1 MTPEIIDSLQK
12 RFGSADFSRY
22 QVVRGQKY
30 DFCRL
35 LAAGTNSVSFF
46 SNPIGATDPGAGAT
60 LFKTLE
66 QTNLVKNASF
76 GQEYFALTQI
86 RTYANFVCQARQ
98 GFTTGT
104 NFTYRGYTALNAGA
118 TAGGAMEKLQTVLNS
133 GVLEIRFAQKLYY
146 QIARPFIQCPAGF
159 GIDIQSLAS
168 TRTGAGLAGPPVTA
182 IETQGPATNW
192 IARRD
197 YRATSVYNIDPIQ
210 IIEPEIQ
217 IQAAIN
223 FPDGNTPNFTNTA
236 LDTADGTQT
245 PAIELGLIFD
255 GYVIRPSQ

>member
-86 RTYANFVCQARQ
+86 RTYANFVCQSRQ

-104 NFTYRGYTALNAGA
+104 NFTYRGYTALVDS
-118 TAGGAMEKLQTVLNS
+118 AMEKLQTVLNN
-133 GVLEIRFAQKLYY
+133 GVLEISFAQKLYY

-168 TRTGAGLAGPPVTA
+168 SRTGNAA
-182 IETQGPATNW
+182 ETQPEGTNW
-192 IARRD
+192 LARPD
-197 YRATSVYNIDPIQ
+197 YRATAVYNIDPIQ

-223 FPDGNTPNFTNTA
+223 FPNGNTPNFTNTA
-236 LDTADGTQT
+236 LDTANGTQT

>member
-1 MTPEIIDSLQK
+1 MSPEILDSLQK

-35 LAAGTNSVSFF
+35 LPSGTNSVSFF
-46 SNPIGATDPGAGAT
+46 SNPIGSSDPAAPT
-60 LFKTLE
+60 VFKTLE

-86 RTYANFVCQARQ
+86 RTYANFVPQARQ
-98 GFTTGT
+98 SFTPGS
-104 NFTYRGYTALNAGA
+104 NFVNRGYTALA
-118 TAGGAMEKLQTVLNS
+118 TSAMEQLQTVLNT
-133 GVLEIRFAQKLYY
+133 GVLEIKFAQKLYY
-146 QIARPFIQCPAGF
+146 QIARPFVQCPPGF
-159 GIDIQSLAS
+159 GIDVQSLAS
-168 TRTGAGLAGPPVTA
+168 CRTGVA
-182 IETQGPATNW
+182 ETQLSDTNW
-192 IARRD
+192 LVRPD
-197 YRATSVYNIDPIQ
+197 NRAVSVYNIDPIQ

-223 FPDGNTPNFTNTA
+223 FPNGNTPSFTGVTLTTA
-236 LDTADGTQT
+236 NDSIGLVASV
-245 PAIELGLIFD
+245 ELGLIFD

>member
-86 RTYANFVCQARQ
+86 RTYANFVPQARL

-104 NFTYRGYTALNAGA
+104 TFTYRGYTALNAGT
-118 TAGGAMEKLQTVLNS
+118 TAGGAMEKLQSVMNN

-146 QIARPFIQCPAGF
+146 QIARPFVQCPAGF

-168 TRTGAGLAGPPVTA
+168 ARTGVAA
-182 IETQGPATNW
+182 ETQAPDTNW
-192 IARRD
+192 IARSD

-223 FPDGNTPNFTNTA
+223 FPEGNTPNFTYTA

-245 PAIELGLIFD
+245 PAVELGLIFD

>member
-86 RTYANFVCQARQ
+86 RTYANFVCQSRQ

-104 NFTYRGYTALNAGA
+104 NFTYRGYTALTN
-118 TAGGAMEKLQTVLNS
+118 GAMEQLQTVLNQ
-133 GVLEIRFAQKLYY
+133 GVLEISFAQKLYY
-146 QIARPFIQCPAGF
+146 QIARPFIQCPPGF
-159 GIDIQSLAS
+159 GMDVQSLAS
-168 TRTGAGLAGPPVTA
+168 SRTGNAA
-182 IETQGPATNW
+182 ETQVPGTNW
-192 IARRD
+192 SARPD

-223 FPDGNTPNFTNTA
+223 FPAGNTPNFTNTA
-236 LDTADGTQT
+236 LDTANGTQT
-245 PAIELGLIFD
+245 PAVELGLIFD

>member
-1 MTPEIIDSLQK
+1 MSPEIIDSLQK

-86 RTYANFVCQARQ
+86 RTYANFVCQSRQ

-104 NFTYRGYTALNAGA
+104 NFTYRGYTALADS
-118 TAGGAMEKLQTVLNS
+118 AMEKLQTVLNN
-133 GVLEIRFAQKLYY
+133 GVLEISFAQKLYY

-159 GIDIQSLAS
+159 GIDVQSLAS
-168 TRTGAGLAGPPVTA
+168 SRTGNAA
-182 IETQGPATNW
+182 ETQPEGTNW
-192 IARRD
+192 LARPD
-197 YRATSVYNIDPIQ
+197 YRATAVYNIDPIQ

-223 FPDGNTPNFTNTA
+223 FPNGNTPNFTNTA
-236 LDTADGTQT
+236 LDTANGTQT

>member
-104 NFTYRGYTALNAGA
+104 NFTYRGYTALLN
-118 TAGGAMEKLQTVLNS
+118 GAMEQLQTVLNT
-133 GVLEIRFAQKLYY
+133 GVLEISFAQKLYY
-146 QIARPFIQCPAGF
+146 QIARPFVQCPPGF
-159 GIDIQSLAS
+159 GIDVQSLAS
-168 TRTGAGLAGPPVTA
+168 SRTGAASGVFPAPSVA
-182 IETQGPATNW
+182 FETQVPGTNW
-192 IARRD
+192 LVRPD
-197 YRATSVYNIDPIQ
+197 NRATSVYNIDPIQ

-217 IQAAIN
+217 IQAAIK
-223 FPDGNTPNFTNTA
+223 FPNGNTPNFTNTA
-236 LDTADGTQT
+236 LDTANGGQT
-245 PAIELGLIFD
+245 PAVELGLIFD

>member
-1 MTPEIIDSLQK
+1 MSPEIIDSLQK

-86 RTYANFVCQARQ
+86 RTYANFVCQSRQ

-104 NFTYRGYTALNAGA
+104 NFTYRGYTALTNS
-118 TAGGAMEKLQTVLNS
+118 AMEQLQTVLNQ
-133 GVLEIRFAQKLYY
+133 GVLEISFAQKLYY

-159 GIDIQSLAS
+159 GVDIQSLAS
-168 TRTGAGLAGPPVTA
+168 SRTGNAA
-182 IETQGPATNW
+182 ETQVSGTNW
-192 IARRD
+192 TARPD
-197 YRATSVYNIDPIQ
+197 YRGTSVYNIDPIQ

-223 FPDGNTPNFTNTA
+223 FPAGNTPNFTNTA
-236 LDTADGTQT
+236 LDTANGTQT
-245 PAIELGLIFD
+245 PAVELGLIFD

>member
-35 LAAGTNSVSFF
+35 QSAGTNSVSFF

-60 LFKTLE
+60 LYKTLE

-86 RTYANFVCQARQ
+86 RCYAGFVNQSRQ
-98 GFTTGT
+98 TVSVGT
-104 NFTYRGYTALNAGA
+104 NFTYRGYTAL
-118 TAGGAMEKLQTVLNS
+118 TDSAMEKLQSVMNT
-133 GVLEIRFAQKLYY
+133 GVLEISFAQKLYY
-146 QIARPFIQCPAGF
+146 QIARPFIQCPPGF
-159 GIDIQSLAS
+159 GIDIQALAS
-168 TRTGAGLAGPPVTA
+168 SRTGVTA
-182 IETQGPATNW
+182 ETQTTGTNW
-192 IARRD
+192 AARPD

-223 FPDGNTPNFTNTA
+223 FPNGNTPSFADSA
-236 LDTADGTQT
+236 LSTADATFA
-245 PAIELGLIFD
+245 PAVELALIFD

>member
-60 LFKTLE
+60 LFKTAE

-86 RTYANFVCQARQ
+86 RTYANFVCQSRQ

-104 NFTYRGYTALNAGA
+104 NFTYRGYTALADS
-118 TAGGAMEKLQTVLNS
+118 AMEKLQTVLNS

-146 QIARPFIQCPAGF
+146 QIARPFVQCPAGF

-168 TRTGAGLAGPPVTA
+168 SRTGNAA
-182 IETQGPATNW
+182 ETQPNGTNW
-192 IARRD
+192 LARPD
-197 YRATSVYNIDPIQ
+197 YRATAVYNIDPIQ

-223 FPDGNTPNFTNTA
+223 FPNGNTPNFTNSA
-236 LDTADGTQT
+236 LDTANGTQT

>member
-35 LAAGTNSVSFF
+35 LSAGTNSVSFF

-104 NFTYRGYTALNAGA
+104 NFTYRGYTALLN
-118 TAGGAMEKLQTVLNS
+118 GAMEQLQTVLNT
-133 GVLEIRFAQKLYY
+133 GVLEISFAQKLYY
-146 QIARPFIQCPAGF
+146 QIARPFVQCPPGF
-159 GIDIQSLAS
+159 GIDVQSLAS
-168 TRTGAGLAGPPVTA
+168 SRTGAAAAGPVA
-182 IETQGPATNW
+182 FETQVPGTNW
-192 IARRD
+192 LARPD

-223 FPDGNTPNFTNTA
+223 FPNGNTPNFTNTA
-236 LDTADGTQT
+236 LDTANGTQT

>member
-86 RTYANFVCQARQ
+86 RTYANFVCQSRQ

-104 NFTYRGYTALNAGA
+104 NFTYRGYTALADS
-118 TAGGAMEKLQTVLNS
+118 AMEKLQTVLNN
-133 GVLEIRFAQKLYY
+133 GVLEISFAQKLYY

-168 TRTGAGLAGPPVTA
+168 SRTGNAA
-182 IETQGPATNW
+182 ETQPEGTNW
-192 IARRD
+192 LARPD
-197 YRATSVYNIDPIQ
+197 YRATAVYNIDPIQ

-223 FPDGNTPNFTNTA
+223 FPNGNTPNFTNTA
-236 LDTADGTQT
+236 LDTANGTQT
-245 PAIELGLIFD
+245 PSIELGLIFD

>member
-30 DFCRL
+30 DFVR
-35 LAAGTNSVSFF
+35 LAAAGASSVSFF
-46 SNPIGATDPGAGAT
+46 ANPIGATDPGAGAT

-86 RTYANFVCQARQ
+86 RTYANFVCQSRQ

-104 NFTYRGYTALNAGA
+104 NFTYRGYTAL
-118 TAGGAMEKLQTVLNS
+118 TDSAMEKLQTVLGT
-133 GVLEIRFAQKLYY
+133 GVLEIKFAQKLYY
-146 QIARPFIQCPAGF
+146 QIARPFIQCPPGF

-168 TRTGAGLAGPPVTA
+168 SRTGNAA
-182 IETQGPATNW
+182 ETQVSGTNW
-192 IARRD
+192 TARGDNRG
-197 YRATSVYNIDPIQ
+197 TSVYNIDPIQ

-223 FPDGNTPNFTNTA
+223 FPGGNTPNFTNSA
-236 LDTADGTQT
+236 LDTANGTQT
-245 PAIELGLIFD
+245 PAVELGLIFD

>member
-30 DFCRL
+30 DFVRL
-35 LAAGTNSVSFF
+35 TATTQSSVSFF
-46 SNPIGATDPGAGAT
+46 SNPLGSADPGAGT
-60 LFKTLE
+60 PSLFKTLE

-86 RTYANFVCQARQ
+86 RTYGNFVCKERQ
-98 GFTTGT
+98 PAGLGDNVVYRGFTAKT
-104 NFTYRGYTALNAGA
+104 NS
-118 TAGGAMEKLQTVLNS
+118 AMEKLQSLLNT
-133 GVLEIRFAQKLYY
+133 GVLEISFAQKLYY
-146 QIARPFIQCPAGF
+146 QIARPFVQCPPGF

-168 TRTGAGLAGPPVTA
+168 SRNGNAA
-182 IETQGPATNW
+182 ETQISGTNW
-192 IARRD
+192 NARPD
-197 YRATSVYNIDPIQ
+197 YRATAVYNIDPIQ

-223 FPDGNTPNFTNTA
+223 FPEGTPDFSASGLTTASGNFTPN
-236 LDTADGTQT
+236 
-245 PAIELGLIFD
+245 IELGLIFD

>member
-30 DFCRL
+30 DFVRL
-35 LAAGTNSVSFF
+35 TATGTNSVSFY
-46 SNPIGATDPGAGAT
+46 SNPIGAADPGAGSPP

-86 RTYANFVCQARQ
+86 RTYAGFVCQSRQ
-98 GFTTGT
+98 PSGLGTNVVYRGFT
-104 NFTYRGYTALNAGA
+104 AKADS
-118 TAGGAMEKLQTVLNS
+118 AMEKLQTLLNT
-133 GVLEIRFAQKLYY
+133 GVLEISFAQKLYY
-146 QIARPFIQCPAGF
+146 QIARPFIQCPPGF

-168 TRTGAGLAGPPVTA
+168 SRDGNAAEDQPCD
-182 IETQGPATNW
+182 TNW
-192 IARRD
+192 WARPD
-197 YRATSVYNIDPIQ
+197 YRATAVYNIDPIQ
-210 IIEPEIQ
+210 IVEPEIQ

-223 FPDGNTPNFTNTA
+223 FPNGNTPDFSNTGLTTASGNFTPN
-236 LDTADGTQT
+236 
-245 PAIELGLIFD
+245 IELGLIFD

>member
-1 MTPEIIDSLQK
+1 MSPEIIDSLQK

-104 NFTYRGYTALNAGA
+104 NFTYRGYTALADS
-118 TAGGAMEKLQTVLNS
+118 AMEKLQSVLNT
-133 GVLEIRFAQKLYY
+133 GVLEISFAQKLYY

-159 GIDIQSLAS
+159 GIDVQSLAS
-168 TRTGAGLAGPPVTA
+168 SRTGNAA
-182 IETQGPATNW
+182 ETQTSGTNW
-192 IARRD
+192 LARPD
-197 YRATSVYNIDPIQ
+197 YRATAVYNIDPIQ

-223 FPDGNTPNFTNTA
+223 FPNGNTPNFTNSA
-236 LDTADGTQT
+236 LDTANGAQT
-245 PAIELGLIFD
+245 PALELGLIFD

>member
-35 LAAGTNSVSFF
+35 QSAGTNSVSFF

-86 RTYANFVCQARQ
+86 RCYAGFVNQSRQ
-98 GFTTGT
+98 TVSVGT
-104 NFTYRGYTALNAGA
+104 NFTYRGYTALADS
-118 TAGGAMEKLQTVLNS
+118 AMEKLQSVMNT
-133 GVLEIRFAQKLYY
+133 GVLEISFAQKLYY
-146 QIARPFIQCPAGF
+146 QIARPFIQCPPGF

-168 TRTGAGLAGPPVTA
+168 SRTGVTA
-182 IETQGPATNW
+182 ETQTTGTNW
-192 IARRD
+192 SARPD

-223 FPDGNTPNFTNTA
+223 FPNGNTPSFADTA
-236 LDTADGTQT
+236 LTTADANFA
-245 PAIELGLIFD
+245 PAVELALIFD

>member
-104 NFTYRGYTALNAGA
+104 NFTYRGYTALADS
-118 TAGGAMEKLQTVLNS
+118 AMEKLQTVLNN
-133 GVLEIRFAQKLYY
+133 GVLEISFAQKLYY

-159 GIDIQSLAS
+159 GIDVQSLAS
-168 TRTGAGLAGPPVTA
+168 SRTGNAA
-182 IETQGPATNW
+182 ETQPEGTNW
-192 IARRD
+192 LARPD
-197 YRATSVYNIDPIQ
+197 YRATAVYNIDPIQ

-223 FPDGNTPNFTNTA
+223 FPNGNTPNFTNTA
-236 LDTADGTQT
+236 LDTANGTQT
-245 PAIELGLIFD
+245 PSIELGLIFD

>member
-86 RTYANFVCQARQ
+86 RTYANFVCQSRQ

-104 NFTYRGYTALNAGA
+104 NFTYRGYTALTN
-118 TAGGAMEKLQTVLNS
+118 GAMEQLQTVLNQ
-133 GVLEIRFAQKLYY
+133 GVLEISFAQKLYY

-168 TRTGAGLAGPPVTA
+168 SRTGNAA
-182 IETQGPATNW
+182 ETQAPGTNW
-192 IARRD
+192 SARPD

-223 FPDGNTPNFTNTA
+223 FPNGNTPSFADSA
-236 LDTADGTQT
+236 LTTLNATFA
-245 PAIELGLIFD
+245 PAVELGLIFD

>member
-86 RTYANFVCQARQ
+86 RTYANFVCQSRQ
-98 GFTTGT
+98 GFATGT
-104 NFTYRGYTALNAGA
+104 NFTYRGYTAQ
-118 TAGGAMEKLQTVLNS
+118 TDSAMEKLQTVLNS
-133 GVLEIRFAQKLYY
+133 GVLEISFAQKLYY

-159 GIDIQSLAS
+159 GIDVQSLAS
-168 TRTGAGLAGPPVTA
+168 SRTGNAA
-182 IETQGPATNW
+182 ETQVSGTNW
-192 IARRD
+192 LARPD
-197 YRATSVYNIDPIQ
+197 FRATGVYNIDPIQ

-223 FPDGNTPNFTNTA
+223 FPNGNTPNFTNTA
-236 LDTADGTQT
+236 LDTANGAQT

>member
-86 RTYANFVCQARQ
+86 RTYANFVCQSRQ

-104 NFTYRGYTALNAGA
+104 NFTYRGYTALADS
-118 TAGGAMEKLQTVLNS
+118 AMEKLQTVLNS
-133 GVLEIRFAQKLYY
+133 GVLEISFAQKLYY
-146 QIARPFIQCPAGF
+146 QIARPFIQCPPGF
-159 GIDIQSLAS
+159 GIDVQSLAS
-168 TRTGAGLAGPPVTA
+168 SRTGNAA
-182 IETQGPATNW
+182 ETQPNGTNW
-192 IARRD
+192 LARPD
-197 YRATSVYNIDPIQ
+197 NRATSVYNIDPIQ

-223 FPDGNTPNFTNTA
+223 FPNGNTPNFTNTA
-236 LDTADGTQT
+236 LDTANGAQT

>member
-86 RTYANFVCQARQ
+86 RTYANFVCQSRQ

-104 NFTYRGYTALNAGA
+104 NFTYRGYTALADS
-118 TAGGAMEKLQTVLNS
+118 AMEKLQSVLNT
-133 GVLEIRFAQKLYY
+133 GVLEISFAQKLYY

-159 GIDIQSLAS
+159 GIDVQSLAS
-168 TRTGAGLAGPPVTA
+168 SRTGNAA
-182 IETQGPATNW
+182 ETQPEGTNW
-192 IARRD
+192 LARPD
-197 YRATSVYNIDPIQ
+197 YRATAVYNIDPIQ

-223 FPDGNTPNFTNTA
+223 FPNGNTPNFTNTA
-236 LDTADGTQT
+236 LDTANGTQT

>member
-86 RTYANFVCQARQ
+86 RTYANFVCQSRQ
-98 GFTTGT
+98 GFATGT
-104 NFTYRGYTALNAGA
+104 NFTYRGYTAQ
-118 TAGGAMEKLQTVLNS
+118 TDSAMEKLQTVLNS
-133 GVLEIRFAQKLYY
+133 GVLEISFAQKLYY

-168 TRTGAGLAGPPVTA
+168 SRDGNAA
-182 IETQGPATNW
+182 ETQACDTNW
-192 IARRD
+192 LARPD
-197 YRATSVYNIDPIQ
+197 YRATAVYNIDPIQ

-223 FPDGNTPNFTNTA
+223 FPNGNTPNFTNSA
-236 LDTADGTQT
+236 LDTSNGQQT
-245 PAIELGLIFD
+245 PSIELGLIFD

>member
-86 RTYANFVCQARQ
+86 RTYANFVCQSRQ

-104 NFTYRGYTALNAGA
+104 NFTYRGYTALADS
-118 TAGGAMEKLQTVLNS
+118 AMEKLQTVLNN
-133 GVLEIRFAQKLYY
+133 GVLEISFAQKLYY

-159 GIDIQSLAS
+159 GIDVQSLAS
-168 TRTGAGLAGPPVTA
+168 SRTGNAA
-182 IETQGPATNW
+182 ETQPEGTNW
-192 IARRD
+192 LARPD
-197 YRATSVYNIDPIQ
+197 YRATAVYNIDPIQ

-223 FPDGNTPNFTNTA
+223 FPNGNTPNFTNTA
-236 LDTADGTQT
+236 LDTANGTQT
-245 PAIELGLIFD
+245 PSIELGLIFD

>member
-104 NFTYRGYTALNAGA
+104 NFTYRGYTALLN
-118 TAGGAMEKLQTVLNS
+118 GAMEQLQAVLNT
-133 GVLEIRFAQKLYY
+133 GVLEISFAQKLYY
-146 QIARPFIQCPAGF
+146 QIARPFIQCPPGF
-159 GIDIQSLAS
+159 GIDVQSLAS
-168 TRTGAGLAGPPVTA
+168 SRTGAASGVFPAPSVA
-182 IETQGPATNW
+182 YETQVPGTNW
-192 IARRD
+192 LARPD
-197 YRATSVYNIDPIQ
+197 NRATSVYNIDPIQ

-223 FPDGNTPNFTNTA
+223 FPNGNTPNFSNTA
-236 LDTADGTQT
+236 LDTANGTQT

>member
-60 LFKTLE
+60 LFKTVE

-104 NFTYRGYTALNAGA
+104 NFTYRGYTALADS
-118 TAGGAMEKLQTVLNS
+118 AMEKLQSVLNT
-133 GVLEIRFAQKLYY
+133 GVLEISFAQKLYY
-146 QIARPFIQCPAGF
+146 QIARPFVQCPAGF
-159 GIDIQSLAS
+159 GIDVQSLAS
-168 TRTGAGLAGPPVTA
+168 SRTGNAA
-182 IETQGPATNW
+182 ETQVPGTNW
-192 IARRD
+192 LARSD
-197 YRATSVYNIDPIQ
+197 FRATGVYNIDPIQ

-223 FPDGNTPNFTNTA
+223 FPNGNTPSFTNTA
-236 LDTADGTQT
+236 LDTANSAQT

>member
-1 MTPEIIDSLQK
+1 MSPEILDSLQK

-104 NFTYRGYTALNAGA
+104 NFTYRGYTALQDS
-118 TAGGAMEKLQTVLNS
+118 AMEKLQSVMNL
-133 GVLEIRFAQKLYY
+133 GVLEISFAQKLYY
-146 QIARPFIQCPAGF
+146 QIARPFVQCPAGF
-159 GIDIQSLAS
+159 GIDVQSLAS
-168 TRTGAGLAGPPVTA
+168 SRTGNAA
-182 IETQGPATNW
+182 ETQPEGTNW
-192 IARRD
+192 LARSD

-217 IQAAIN
+217 IQAALN
-223 FPDGNTPNFTNTA
+223 FPNGNTPNFTNTA
-236 LDTADGTQT
+236 LDTANGPQT
-245 PAIELGLIFD
+245 PSIELGLIFD

>member
-22 QVVRGQKY
+22 QVVRAQKY

-86 RTYANFVCQARQ
+86 RMYANFVCQSRQ

-104 NFTYRGYTALNAGA
+104 TFTYRGYTALNAGS

-133 GVLEIRFAQKLYY
+133 GVLEISFAQKLYY
-146 QIARPFIQCPAGF
+146 QIARPFVQCPAGF

-168 TRTGAGLAGPPVTA
+168 ARTGVAA
-182 IETQGPATNW
+182 ETQGCDTNW
-192 IARRD
+192 IARPD
-197 YRATSVYNIDPIQ
+197 FRATGVYNIDPIQ

-217 IQAAIN
+217 IQAAIK
-223 FPDGNTPNFTNTA
+223 FPNGNTPNFTNTA
-236 LDTADGTQT
+236 LDTADGPQT
-245 PAIELGLIFD
+245 PAVELGLIFD

>member
-86 RTYANFVCQARQ
+86 RTYANFVCQSRQ

-104 NFTYRGYTALNAGA
+104 NFTYRGYTAL
-118 TAGGAMEKLQTVLNS
+118 TDSAMEKLQTVLNS
-133 GVLEIRFAQKLYY
+133 GVLEISFAQKLYY

-168 TRTGAGLAGPPVTA
+168 SRDGNAA
-182 IETQGPATNW
+182 ETQACDTNW
-192 IARRD
+192 LVRPD
-197 YRATSVYNIDPIQ
+197 YRATAVYNIDPIQ
-210 IIEPEIQ
+210 IVEPEIQ

-223 FPDGNTPNFTNTA
+223 FPNGNTPNFTNSA
-236 LDTADGTQT
+236 LDTANGTQT

>member
-86 RTYANFVCQARQ
+86 RTYANFVCQSRQ

-104 NFTYRGYTALNAGA
+104 NFTYRGYTALADS
-118 TAGGAMEKLQTVLNS
+118 AMEKLQTVLNQ
-133 GVLEIRFAQKLYY
+133 GVLEISFAQKLYY

-159 GIDIQSLAS
+159 GIDVQSLAS
-168 TRTGAGLAGPPVTA
+168 SRTGNAA
-182 IETQGPATNW
+182 ETQVSGTNW
-192 IARRD
+192 LARPD
-197 YRATSVYNIDPIQ
+197 FRATGVYNIDPIQ

-223 FPDGNTPNFTNTA
+223 FPNGNTPNFTNTA
-236 LDTADGTQT
+236 LDTANGAQT
-245 PAIELGLIFD
+245 PALELGLIFD

>member
-66 QTNLVKNASF
+66 QTNLVKTASF

-86 RTYANFVCQARQ
+86 RTYANFVCQSRQ

-104 NFTYRGYTALNAGA
+104 NFTYRGYTALTN
-118 TAGGAMEKLQTVLNS
+118 GAMEQLQTVLNQ
-133 GVLEIRFAQKLYY
+133 GVLEISFAQKLYY

-159 GIDIQSLAS
+159 GFDVQSLAS
-168 TRTGAGLAGPPVTA
+168 SRTGNAA
-182 IETQGPATNW
+182 ETQVPGTNW
-192 IARRD
+192 LARSD
-197 YRATSVYNIDPIQ
+197 HRATAVYNIDPIQ

-223 FPDGNTPNFTNTA
+223 FPGGNTPNFTNTA
-236 LDTADGTQT
+236 LDTANGTQT
-245 PAIELGLIFD
+245 PSVELGLIFD

>member
-104 NFTYRGYTALNAGA
+104 NFTYRGYTALADS
-118 TAGGAMEKLQTVLNS
+118 AMEKLQSVLNS
-133 GVLEIRFAQKLYY
+133 GVLEISFAQKLYY

-159 GIDIQSLAS
+159 GIDVQSLAS
-168 TRTGAGLAGPPVTA
+168 SRTGNAA
-182 IETQGPATNW
+182 ETQPEGTNW
-192 IARRD
+192 LARPD
-197 YRATSVYNIDPIQ
+197 YRATAVYNIDPIQ

-223 FPDGNTPNFTNTA
+223 FPNGNTPNFTNTA
-236 LDTADGTQT
+236 LDTANGTQT

>member
-104 NFTYRGYTALNAGA
+104 NFTYRGYTALADS
-118 TAGGAMEKLQTVLNS
+118 AMEKLQSVLNT
-133 GVLEIRFAQKLYY
+133 GVLEISFAQKLYY

-159 GIDIQSLAS
+159 GIDVQSLAS
-168 TRTGAGLAGPPVTA
+168 SRTGNAA
-182 IETQGPATNW
+182 ETQVNGTNW
-192 IARRD
+192 LARPD
-197 YRATSVYNIDPIQ
+197 YRATAVYNIDPIQ

-223 FPDGNTPNFTNTA
+223 FPNGNTPNFTNTA
-236 LDTADGTQT
+236 LDTANGAQT

>member
-1 MTPEIIDSLQK
+1 MSPEIIDSLQK

-35 LAAGTNSVSFF
+35 QALGTNSVSFF

-98 GFTTGT
+98 GFAGTLGT

-118 TAGGAMEKLQTVLNS
+118 TAGGAMEKLQTVLNN

-159 GIDIQSLAS
+159 GIDVQSLAS
-168 TRTGAGLAGPPVTA
+168 ARTGVAA
-182 IETQGPATNW
+182 ETQSPDTNW
-192 IARRD
+192 IARPD
-197 YRATSVYNIDPIQ
+197 YRATAVYNIDPIQ

-236 LDTADGTQT
+236 LDSADGAQT
-245 PAIELGLIFD
+245 PSVELGLIFD

>member
-30 DFCRL
+30 DFARL
-35 LAAGTNSVSFF
+35 STTGSSSLSFF
-46 SNPIGATDPGAGAT
+46 TNPIGSADPNGGTPT

-66 QTNLVKNASF
+66 QTNLIKQASF

-86 RTYANFVCQARQ
+86 RCFAGFVCQSRQ
-98 GFTTGT
+98 PATLGT
-104 NFTYRGYTALNAGA
+104 NFTYRGYTALTNS
-118 TAGGAMEKLQTVLNS
+118 AMEQLQTVMNQ
-133 GVLEIRFAQKLYY
+133 GVLEISFAQKLYY

-159 GIDIQSLAS
+159 GIEVQSLAS
-168 TRTGAGLAGPPVTA
+168 SRTGVTA
-182 IETQGPATNW
+182 ETQGAGTNW
-192 IARRD
+192 LVRPD
-197 YRATSVYNIDPIQ
+197 YRGASVYNVDPIQ

-217 IQAAIN
+217 VQAAIN
-223 FPDGNTPNFTNTA
+223 FPAGNTPSFASTA
-236 LDTADGTQT
+236 IATDGTPFT
-245 PAIELGLIFD
+245 PAVELGLIFD

>member
-30 DFCRL
+30 DFVRL
-35 LAAGTNSVSFF
+35 TATGTNSVSFY
-46 SNPIGATDPGAGAT
+46 SNPIGAADPGAGSPP

-86 RTYANFVCQARQ
+86 RTYAGFVCQSRQ
-98 GFTTGT
+98 PSGLGTNVVYRGFTAKTDS
-104 NFTYRGYTALNAGA
+104 
-118 TAGGAMEKLQTVLNS
+118 AMEKLQTLLNT
-133 GVLEIRFAQKLYY
+133 GVLEISFAQKLYY
-146 QIARPFIQCPAGF
+146 QIARPFIQCPPGF

-168 TRTGAGLAGPPVTA
+168 SRDGNAA
-182 IETQGPATNW
+182 ETQACDTNW
-192 IARRD
+192 WARPD
-197 YRATSVYNIDPIQ
+197 YRATAVYNIDPIQ
-210 IIEPEIQ
+210 IVEPEIQ

-223 FPDGNTPNFTNTA
+223 FPNGNTPDFTNTG
-236 LDTADGTQT
+236 LTTASGNFT
-245 PAIELGLIFD
+245 PNIELGLVFD